1 MLTAKDAKNSQNASY
16 VIAGTVVINFMIL
29 VLVLG
34 PEATGF
40 DPTWWPVSSLLNFFN
55 AWFTLFFLG
64 SIGVVFKVRKS
75 GELYIL
81 NRIVWTLTVINL
93 AYTLTA
99 LFQANSVFETLLDAD
114 IISEISGLPTNALFL
129 VFGIWA
135 LRLIALDQQNLIQGW
150 VKVAGQGFGYL
161 VIVAQVGSMFGLI
174 PAVAFGPLFIL
185 GGVVLFPAFIIGLGQ
200 IIGSSTTEG

>member
-1 MLTAKDAKNSQNASY
+1 M
-16 VIAGTVVINFMIL
+16 
-29 VLVLG
+29 
-34 PEATGF
+34 
-40 DPTWWPVSSLLNFFN
+40 
-55 AWFTLFFLG
+55 
-64 SIGVVFKVRKS
+64 FKVRKS

-161 VIVAQVGSMFGLI
+161 VIAAQVGSMFGLI

-185 GGVVLFPAFIIGLGQ
+185 GGVVLFPIFTWGISVAF
-200 IIGSSTTEG
+200 SSTGN

>member
-1 MLTAKDAKNSQNASY
+1 MFTNIPLSFIAKGGKLMRPTLNE
-16 VIAGTVVINFMIL
+16 IL
-29 VLVLG
+29 
-34 PEATGF
+34 
-40 DPTWWPVSSLLNFFN
+40 WC
-55 AWFTLFFLG
+55 
-64 SIGVVFKVRKS
+64 
-75 GELYIL
+75 Y
-81 NRIVWTLTVINL
+81 
-93 AYTLTA
+93 
-99 LFQANSVFETLLDAD
+99 QTLLDAD

>member
-16 VIAGTVVINFMIL
+16 IIAGTVVANFMIL

-34 PEATGF
+34 PESTGF
-40 DPTWWPVSSLLNFFN
+40 DPTWGPVSSLLNFFN
-55 AWFTLFFLG
+55 AWFTLG

-81 NRIVWTLTVINL
+81 NRIVWTLTAINL

-99 LFQANSVFETLLDAD
+99 LFQENSVFETLLDAD

-135 LRLIALDQQNLIQGW
+135 LRLISLDSQNLIEGW
-150 VKVAGQGFGYL
+150 VKISGQGFGYL
-161 VIVAQVGSMFGLI
+161 VIVAQIGSMFGLI
-174 PAVAFGPLFIL
+174 PATAFGPLFIL
-185 GGVVLFPAFIIGLGQ
+185 GGVILFPAFIIGLGQ
-200 IIGSSTTEG
+200 IVGSSTTEG